1 MTTILVRDSLRQA
14 VEAASGGKQTVL
26 YTPKGQPTYMNIV
39 TKKTLAD
46 LYPSMGLSDVHPA
59 FKIGSQTLSRL
70 YIGTYQSVIKNGELV
85 SQPYQ
90 TVSLV
95 QHQTQMAAV
104 VANGSGHHL
113 MTGAERSLLQG
124 LMNAGGFIPFGAGT
138 YGLNTQGPAATQ
150 GKYSGVRTDGKEPGD
165 QSSKSTVYTG
175 SGPTQFRLNNEF
187 NNISD
192 ILFGAS
198 SALSGMGTSHNIPGV
213 FRIFADEIQV
223 LADNSAATWANLSK
237 MTKDYTGSEWKA
249 IDATTGALKDYTYT
263 GTSGSFVATT
273 ENSLRMSNPGATNA
287 NPTKSIQIYDAWG
300 EVRPSNFVGL
310 SQIAAAARS
319 VLATHGVI
327 PLDNFTTGGMG
338 YLGTGHTGAG
348 SNIAYPTLLN
358 HIGPWGFGLNSV
370 AFNANPL
377 LQEGLCRAA
386 YYSASDLS

>member
-1 MTTILVRDSLRQA
+1 MTTILIRDSLRQA

-90 TVSLV
+90 TVSLA

-124 LMNAGGFIPFGAGT
+124 LMNAGGFIPFWAGD
-138 YGLNTQGPAATQ
+138 YGLNTQGPADTQ
-150 GKYSGVRTDGKEPGD
+150 GKYSGVRIDGKEPGD

-192 ILFGAS
+192 ILFGISNA
-198 SALSGMGTSHNIPGV
+198 SHNIPGV

-237 MTKDYTGSEWKA
+237 MTQDYTGSEWKA

-263 GTSGSFVATT
+263 GTPGTPGSLVATT
-273 ENSLRMSNPGATNA
+273 GNSLRMSNPGTTNA
-287 NPTKSIQIYDAWG
+287 NPTKSIQLNGSWN
-300 EVRPSNFVGL
+300 EVRPSNFAGL

-327 PLDNFTTGGMG
+327 PPDNFTTGGMG
-338 YLGTGHTGAG
+338 YFGTGYTGAG
-348 SNIAYPTLLN
+348 SNIAYPILLN
-358 HIGPWGFGLNSV
+358 YTGPWGFGLSSG
-370 AFNANPL
+370 AFSINTL
-377 LQEGLCRAA
+377 LQVGPCRAA